1 MILSPMVPPLGVL
14 SSVALESPKSAKRLA
29 TLGPFAANVLGS
41 V

>member
-1 MILSPMVPPLGVL
+1 MILSPTKFYL
-14 SSVALESPKSAKRLA
+14 ALESPKSAKRLA

>member
-1 MILSPMVPPLGVL
+1 MILSPTLGVI

-29 TLGPFAANVLGS
+29 TLGPQFAANVLGS